1 MEMQEKP
8 KNYNQKE
15 DSSTSSQPYNQNLQS
30 SQSFPAPQASSP
42 PLPQIFSQDSA
53 ERRFSKN
60 DLVDIL
66 DKAWLFNEAE
76 KTSQSRREAIFYET
90 REDANDLSM
99 TYLYHRAESLNIS
112 KEQIDKVISLYH
124 PSNEEQFAHLQQ
136 LGAHPTKRLVLSKY
150 LRELLNSLR
159 NTFPLDKFKSSP
171 NYIKNF
177 FSIYR
182 IKEVEK
188 EERFLFWKWKIKEEE
203 KEEIAEY
210 NVNTKALIIYDKD
223 FTTATAKKLK
233 ELQKEFN
240 LFESINYEYTVGSY
254 L

>member
-124 PSNEEQFAHLQQ
+124 PSNEEQFAQLQQ
-136 LGAHPTKRLVLSKY
+136 LGAHPSMNSMRSKY
-150 LRELLNSLR
+150 ETELSSSLR
-159 NTFPLDKFKSSP
+159 NTFPLDEF
-171 NYIKNF
+171 
-177 FSIYR
+177 
-182 IKEVEK
+182 K
-188 EERFLFWKWKIKEEE
+188 EEVGAYYGYPLIFSRIIKEE
-203 KEEIAEY
+203 K
-210 NVNTKALIIYDKD
+210 
-223 FTTATAKKLK
+223 
-233 ELQKEFN
+233 
-240 LFESINYEYTVGSY
+240 
-254 L
+254 

>member
-1 MEMQEKP
+1 
-8 KNYNQKE
+8 
-15 DSSTSSQPYNQNLQS
+15 
-30 SQSFPAPQASSP
+30 
-42 PLPQIFSQDSA
+42 
-53 ERRFSKN
+53 
-60 DLVDIL
+60 
-66 DKAWLFNEAE
+66 
-76 KTSQSRREAIFYET
+76 
-90 REDANDLSM
+90 M
-99 TYLYHRAESLNIS
+99 TYLYHRAESLNIP